1 MPIPKTAS
9 PSTGT
14 VSHTPQE
21 APGMQVRKR
30 NGGLE
35 PVDLNKIVRAVGRC
49 ADGLNA
55 VDPMR
60 IATRTISGLY
70 DGASTE

>member
-9 PSTGT
+9 PS
-14 VSHTPQE
+14 P
-21 APGMQVRKR
+21 
-30 NGGLE
+30 
-35 PVDLNKIVRAVGRC
+35 KIVRAVGRC

-70 DGASTE
+70 DGASTEELDRLSIHTSAATSSLSASRSN